1 MYTDKKLMESM
12 NHVNNIELKP
22 NQRIK
27 IEKRTNITWLEE
39 RRSWKDCD
47 GCRHNCWMRI
57 AVVG

>member
-27 IEKRTNITWLEE
+27 TDKRTNVTWLEE
-39 RRSWKDCD
+39 RRSWKDCG
-47 GCRHNCWMRI
+47 GCRHNCWMRVAI
-57 AVVG
+57 VG